1 MNAFRAAFAV
11 LPFLAVSAL
20 AQPTGFDARFTS
32 RTMRVDLAHTGG
44 TASETISLSKVVD
57 DGPWAGSRT
66 RLLDDSNLGKYFFE
80 VRDLAT
86 NAPLYSRGY
95 ASLYGEW
102 ESTGEARTRT
112 MTLSESLR
120 FPWPKAPVQITL
132 RKRDAKNLFREIF
145 TTSVDPSSPDVNRAP
160 LGPRGKVV
168 TLLESGPA
176 SAKVDLLVI
185 GEGYTAKEMPKLR
198 KDADR
203 LLAAL
208 FAEEPFKSRRSD
220 FNVRLLELP
229 CDESGVHRPQ
239 SGIHRRTPLSVQYN
253 IFGSE
258 RYVLTYDDV
267 ALRDAASAAPYEF
280 LEILVN
286 DAQYG
291 GGGIYGYQATCSAD
305 TAFADYVFVHE
316 FGHHFAGLA
325 DEYYTSDVAYETGAA
340 ELPEPWEPNV
350 TAHADAKSLK
360 WKDLVKTGTAIP
372 TPWEKEA
379 YEKEARA
386 YQAERRKRLAAG
398 APPSEIDALFTKQRE
413 WEEKFLASMPN
424 AGKVG
429 AFEGAAYEAKGL
441 YRSSADCI
449 MFTRDRVGFCPVCRR
464 AIERVIDLYSR

>member
-1 MNAFRAAFAV
+1 
-11 LPFLAVSAL
+11 
-20 AQPTGFDARFTS
+20 
-32 RTMRVDLAHTGG
+32 
-44 TASETISLSKVVD
+44 
-57 DGPWAGSRT
+57 
-66 RLLDDSNLGKYFFE
+66 
-80 VRDLAT
+80 
-86 NAPLYSRGY
+86 
-95 ASLYGEW
+95 
-102 ESTGEARTRT
+102 
-112 MTLSESLR
+112 
-120 FPWPKAPVQITL
+120 
-132 RKRDAKNLFREIF
+132 
-145 TTSVDPSSPDVNRAP
+145 
-160 LGPRGKVV
+160 
-168 TLLESGPA
+168 
-176 SAKVDLLVI
+176 
-185 GEGYTAKEMPKLR
+185 MPKLR

-208 FAEEPFKSRRSD
+208 FAEEPFKSRKSD

-229 CDESGVHRPQ
+229 SDESGVHRPQ

-253 IFGSE
+253 VFGSE
-258 RYVLTYDDV
+258 RYVLTYDDA

-350 TAHADAKSLK
+350 TASADPKNLK
-360 WKDLVKTGTAIP
+360 WKDLVKSGTAVP

-398 APPSEIDALFTKQRE
+398 APPSEIYALFTKQRE
-413 WEEKFLASMPN
+413 WEEKFLATMPN
-424 AGKVG
+424 AGGGRVRG
-429 AFEGAAYEAKGL
+429 SGVRAKGL
-441 YRSSADCI
+441 PPSADHRL
-449 MFTRDRVGFCPVCRR
+449 TRDRVGSSCPPPRHRTRDDFTRLTRDRPSFASPTGGSATAGPRSEAAACRR
-464 AIERVIDLYSR
+464 A